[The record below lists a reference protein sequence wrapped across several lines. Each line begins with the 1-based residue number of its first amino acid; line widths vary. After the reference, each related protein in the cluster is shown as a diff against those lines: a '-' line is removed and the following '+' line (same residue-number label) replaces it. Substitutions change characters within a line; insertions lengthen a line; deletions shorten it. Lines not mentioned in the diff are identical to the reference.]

1 MSDESRLTK
10 IRRFVELITTSP
22 RDMQPFDDFYQDDV
36 VIDWPQS
43 GEVIRGKQKIRELR
57 LALPT
62 PPKVS
67 PRRIVGSGDL
77 WAIEMVFDYDGDL
90 FYTVVIHE
98 YKDGLVARET
108 AYWAP
113 HLSHPLGGLSGWSQ
127 PAQRRAKQS
136 SRALRC
142 GLKQEST
149 AHTARSQRNR
159 KNGGGPCLAGIRSI
173 QCCSR
178 PISRRPK
185 SSITTSWV

>member
-10 IRRFVELITTSP
+10 IRRFVELINTSP

-98 YKDGLVARET
+98 YKDGLV
-108 AYWAP
+108 
-113 HLSHPLGGLSGWSQ
+113 
-127 PAQRRAKQS
+127 
-136 SRALRC
+136 
-142 GLKQEST
+142 
-149 AHTARSQRNR
+149 
-159 KNGGGPCLAGIRSI
+159 
-173 QCCSR
+173 
-178 PISRRPK
+178 
-185 SSITTSWV
+185 